1 MYSGFEELEMSQRF
15 VQRYIATLTAAGEWI
30 EYDRNLKGWNLTE
43 WLLRVTPTSS
53 IWKRVI
59 ERTYGI
65 QNTTIAGFGSF
76 TKAAEALGYTQSSI
90 SQMIASLENE
100 LGIKLLTRS
109 RYGIKLTIEGA
120 ELFPFIERS
129 IYQYRSMQ
137 EKADEIKGIETG
149 VIRVGTISSVT
160 CHWMPQLINGFK
172 KEYPNVQFLFHQG
185 DYTLIPE
192 WIASGQIDFGF
203 INPLAKEKSIR
214 LRDIAKEPYI
224 LLEEGDYSEPM
235 TAFEAAGIQP
245 NIQYTVHDDYAIMM
259 MVEAGLGVSILA
271 ELILRRTNYDIVCL
285 PVNPPVTRTLAIA
298 FKDNDSL
305 PIASKYFIDYLME
318 HKDRLP

>member
-1 MYSGFEELEMSQRF
+1 MN
-15 VQRYIATLTAAGEWI
+15 RYIALQKII
-30 EYDRNLKGWNLTE
+30 ELG
-43 WLLRVTPTSS
+43 
-53 IWKRVI
+53 
-59 ERTYGI
+59 G
-65 QNTTIAGFGSF
+65 F
-76 TKAAEALGYTQSSI
+76 TKAADALGYTQSSI

-109 RYGIKLTIEGA
+109 RHGVKLTIEGA

-137 EKADEIKGIETG
+137 VKANEIKGIETG
-149 VIRVGTISSVT
+149 IIRVGIISSVT

-172 KEYPNVQFLFHQG
+172 EEYPNVQFLFHQG

-203 INPLAKEKSIR
+203 VNPLAGTNLKTKTVKSGEMLAVLPKNHPLAKKKSIQ
-214 LRDIAKEPYI
+214 LQDIAAEPYI
-224 LLEEGDYSEPM
+224 LLEEGHYSEPM
-235 TAFEAAGIQP
+235 AAFEAAGIQP
-245 NIQYTVHDDYAIMM
+245 NIQYTIHDDYAIMM

-285 PVNPPVTRTLAIA
+285 PIDPPITRTLAVGY
-298 FKDNDSL
+298 KDKDSL

-318 HKDRLP
+318 HKDELP